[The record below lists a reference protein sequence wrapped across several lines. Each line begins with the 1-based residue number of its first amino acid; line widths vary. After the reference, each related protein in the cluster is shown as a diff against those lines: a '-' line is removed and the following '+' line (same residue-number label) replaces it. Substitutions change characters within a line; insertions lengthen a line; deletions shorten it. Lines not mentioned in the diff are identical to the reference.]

1 MRKLTAM
8 KCILY
13 SIFLLFVTTTA
24 FSQKEQF
31 PIATISD
38 SLKQNANAVVRLLQT
53 DITITSQR
61 NMTITT
67 KRVVT
72 ILNEKG
78 LSAIDAN
85 ENYDNKTSVKSIEA
99 TVYDSFG
106 NEIKHIKRKDFRD
119 QSMISGGTL
128 FSDSRYIFLD
138 YTPTQYPFTIVY
150 ESEKNTSN
158 TAFIPVWMPLN
169 DYFLSIE
176 KTILKVVFP
185 QNLGFKKKEIN
196 FNNFQI
202 KKLIDSPTQISYSG
216 NNFMAQK
223 IEEFNTEKTNI
234 LPKLMMGLEVFNLEG
249 VDGTA
254 KNWKEY
260 GKWFYENILSNTT
273 ELPAETKTKIL
284 ALVGNETDP
293 IEKAKI
299 VYNYVQQKSRY
310 VSIQVGIG
318 GFKPMLAKDV
328 DRLGYGD
335 CKALSNYTRALLEV
349 VGVQSFYTE
358 LYGSPYKMDI
368 QEDFFSIQGNHAILT
383 IPNGDKYIGLECTSQ
398 VAPFGYQAN
407 FTDDRNVIIIKPD
420 GGEIIKTKNYQD
432 KDNAQNSVGKYE
444 IDAMGNFSGSISINS
459 EGSQYDKKSQIE
471 NMSPTDQ
478 ETHYKEYWANINSLK
493 IEKKSFVNN
502 KSKVIFTENLE
513 ISANN
518 YGSISGN
525 KMLIV
530 VNAFNPFNSI
540 IKRIRNRKT
549 PFEIQR
555 GYIDSDEISIDL
567 PQNYYIES
575 LPKSVEFSSKF
586 GEYKAEIIK
595 QNDKKIIYKR
605 TMFIKKGIYLN
616 TQYEEYRLF
625 MEQIS
630 RNDNAK
636 IVLTKN
642 E

>member
-1 MRKLTAM
+1 M
-8 KCILY
+8 KRILY
-13 SIFLLFVTTTA
+13 TFFLLLITPTV

-31 PIATISD
+31 PTATISD

-284 ALVGNETDP
+284 ALVGSETDP
-293 IEKAKI
+293 IEKAKK
-299 VYNYVQQKSRY
+299 VYNYVQQKTRY

-349 VGVQSFYTE
+349 VGVKSYYTE

-368 QEDFFSIQGNHAILT
+368 QEDFFSIQGNHVILT
-383 IPNGDKYIGLECTSQ
+383 IPNGDKYIGLECTNQ

-407 FTDDRNVIIIKPD
+407 FTDDRNVIIIKPE

-432 KDNAQNSVGKYE
+432 KDNAQNSIGKYE
-444 IDAMGNFSGSISINS
+444 IDAMGNLSGSISIAS
-459 EGSQYDKKSQIE
+459 EGSQYDRKSLIE
-471 NMSPTDQ
+471 NMSPIDQ

-493 IEKKSFVNN
+493 IDKKSFVNN
-502 KSKVIFTENLE
+502 KSKVVFTENLE

-525 KMLIV
+525 KMLLV

-555 GYIDSDEISIDL
+555 GYIDTDEISIDL
-567 PQNYYIES
+567 PQNFSIES

-586 GEYKAEIIK
+586 GEYKAEYIK
-595 QNDKKIIYKR
+595 QNDKNILYKR

-616 TQYEEYRLF
+616 TEYEEYRLF

-642 E
+642 Q